1 MFVSWIGIRKG
12 SCPGHVLHGKLFGVV
27 FPDVG
32 DNILPDLSSITATR
46 VESQVMDFLRML
58 SRFHFPRT
66 FIEAPPFPSLAQC
79 FQKLPAEL

>member
-12 SCPGHVLHGKLFGVV
+12 SCPGHILHGKLFGVV

-46 VESQVMDFLRML
+46 VESQMMDFLRML

-66 FIEAPPFPSLAQC
+66 FIEAPPFPSLAQRL
-79 FQKLPAEL
+79 QKLPAEL